1 MDVLSKEYVL
11 EQGIDFDEELWFTSY
26 SDEVLDN
33 PKMKVENLLLD

>member
-33 PKMKVENLLLD
+33 P